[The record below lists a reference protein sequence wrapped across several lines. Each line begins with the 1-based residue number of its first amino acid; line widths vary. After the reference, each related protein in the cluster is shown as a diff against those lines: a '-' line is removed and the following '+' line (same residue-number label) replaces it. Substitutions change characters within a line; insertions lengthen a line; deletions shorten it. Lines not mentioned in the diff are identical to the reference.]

1 MAPTLRTGIDR
12 DRLAIGPVRLPPGM
26 CQVRQERAQQGERK
40 KKNASHNSGSPKTR
54 IKNKK
59 DVRCLIN

>member
-1 MAPTLRTGIDR
+1 
-12 DRLAIGPVRLPPGM
+12 M

-54 IKNKK
+54 IKNKR
-59 DVRCLIN
+59 DVRCLIHTANQ